1 MLKKSLLLGIV
12 SGLLA
17 GLASFIYQKVYTGS
31 LEADF
36 TKVFTPVGVF
46 VSSVV
51 GCLLASFGYWLLDKW
66 MKGKADLAFNLIF
79 AILSFITILGPFAA
93 KLPVTIES
101 PELFP
106 GLTVPMHFFPIL
118 GWLTLK
124 PAFIK
129 NN

>member
-1 MLKKSLLLGIV
+1 MLKKSLLLGLV

-17 GLASFIYQKVYTGS
+17 GLASFIYQKVYTGA
-31 LEADF
+31 LGADF
-36 TKVFTPVGVF
+36 SKVFTIAGVF
-46 VSSVV
+46 ISCVIGS
-51 GCLLASFGYWLLDKW
+51 LLASLGFWLLDKW
-66 MKGKADLAFNLIF
+66 MKGKADLVFNLIF
-79 AILSFITILGPFAA
+79 TVLSFVTILGPFAV
-93 KLPVTIES
+93 KLPLTVEA

-106 GLTVPMHFFPIL
+106 GLTVPMHFFPVL